1 MSAAGPLQGAK
12 APLGGSA
19 AAQAANVGANIH
31 SMSQNIKLL
40 MVDNYDSFTYNLV
53 QYFGELGADVE
64 VHRNDEITVAEIG
77 GKLKAGQ
84 LDRLVIS
91 PGPCSPLEAGI
102 SVAAIRHFAGK
113 LPILGVCLGHQ
124 SIGAAFG
131 GKIIRAQQLMHGKT
145 SVITTTQEGV
155 FAGLPRQ
162 FTVNRYHSLA
172 IERASCPPE
181 LRITAWTED
190 GEIMGVK
197 HATLAIEGVQ
207 FHPESI
213 LTEHG
218 HAMLKN
224 FLLQS

>member
-1 MSAAGPLQGAK
+1 MTDK
-12 APLGGSA
+12 
-19 AAQAANVGANIH
+19 
-31 SMSQNIKLL
+31 IKLL
-40 MVDNYDSFTYNLV
+40 MIDNYDSFTYNIV
-53 QYFGELGADVE
+53 QYFGELGAE
-64 VHRNDEITVAEIG
+64 VTVFRNDEITVEEIDAR
-77 GKLKAGQ
+77 LQAGQ
-84 LDRLVIS
+84 IDRLVVS
-91 PGPCSPLEAGI
+91 PGPCSPAEAGI
-102 SVAAIRHFAGK
+102 SVAAIQHFAGK

-131 GKIIRAQQLMHGKT
+131 GTIVRAQHLMHGKT

-155 FAGLPRQ
+155 FAGLPKQ

-172 IERASCPPE
+172 IERASCPAC
-181 LRITAWTED
+181 LTVTAWTDD

-197 HATLAIEGVQ
+197 HATLDVEGVQ

-224 FLLQS
+224 FLDRAG